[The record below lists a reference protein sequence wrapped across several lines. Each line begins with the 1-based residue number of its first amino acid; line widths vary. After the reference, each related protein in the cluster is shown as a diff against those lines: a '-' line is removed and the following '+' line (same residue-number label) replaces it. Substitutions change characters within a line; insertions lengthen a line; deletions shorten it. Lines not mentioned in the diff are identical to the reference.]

1 MRSVADAAGVD
12 IPAAVAALEGTT
24 TRGRCDSNAA
34 TAAAA
39 RSVDMRIAAA
49 VSPFLAPPRRVALT
63 ATSNNR
69 VRFAAAADGRRV
81 LPLRCYHQAAGYLR
95 GCSDP
100 ALLAARSGHH
110 EPKVRQSTAEN
121 PMTPAAALIALSTD
135 PDPEVRISV
144 ATNSGSLVAS
154 VAFLTVDADLEVRTE
169 ALYHPACPAALI
181 TNAAASLDPDVRS
194 VAAEASRDKSLVE
207 RLATDPERVVRMG
220 VALNPSISVEIL
232 DRLAADPRRLI
243 REIVA
248 QHPSTTAE
256 TLTCLAKDEHR
267 SVAAQAQRTAQQRAD
282 PSNPIYDASRYVVDG
297 VSYEMFPQN
306 PSTLAESV
314 SDMLDLDPK
323 TREAAGENVARLC
336 RRHSLMLQP
345 RIDAAVEA

>member
-1 MRSVADAAGVD
+1 MQRVADAAGVD
-12 IPAAVAALEGTT
+12 VPSAVAALEGTT

-34 TAAAA
+34 TATAA
-39 RSVDMRIAAA
+39 RSVEVRIEGT
-49 VSPFLAPPRRVALT
+49 VSPFLPPPRRVALT

-69 VRFAAAADGRRV
+69 VRLAAAADGRRV
-81 LPLRCYHQAAGYLR
+81 LPLSCYHQAAGYLR

-110 EPKVRQSTAEN
+110 KAKVRQSTAEN
-121 PMTPAAALIALSTD
+121 PMAPTAALTALSTD
-135 PDPEVRISV
+135 PAPEVRMGV
-144 ATNSGSLVAS
+144 ATNPGSLVAL
-154 VAFLTVDADLEVRTE
+154 VALLTVDADLEVRTE

-232 DRLAADPRRLI
+232 DRLAADPRRMV
-243 REIVA
+243 REVVA

-256 TLTCLAKDEHR
+256 TLTCLAKDEDR
-267 SVAAQAQRTAQQRAD
+267 SVASQAQRTAQQRAD
-282 PSNPIYDASRYVVDG
+282 PSNPVYDAGRYVVGG
-297 VSYEMFPQN
+297 VSYEMFPQD

-314 SDMLDLDPK
+314 SDMFDVDPE

-336 RRHSLMLQP
+336 RRHSLMPQP
-345 RIDAAVEA
+345 RIDAAVEV